1 MTAQLEEASSV
12 ADEGEDNETTARN
25 VPKVKVESVEEHKKQ
40 SCLGESGV
48 RFFLY
53 KVSWQCRHMMYIV
66 FLTSLAT
73 QPFVDG

>member
-40 SCLGESGV
+40 SCLGE
-48 RFFLY
+48 
-53 KVSWQCRHMMYIV
+53 V
-66 FLTSLAT
+66 F
-73 QPFVDG
+73 V